1 MLAVSRR
8 DLIRGAVPT
17 AAALMTGAPAETRA
31 ATKPARM
38 VVGCQRAPTDDRA
51 LMFFK
56 RHAVD
61 HICGY
66 PTPQTSARAGPGT
79 RSRAC
84 ASSARATA

>member
-1 MLAVSRR
+1 MLAVTRR
-8 DLIRGAVPT
+8 DLIRGAVPA
-17 AAALMTGAPAETRA
+17 AAALITGAPSETRA
-31 ATKPARM
+31 AAKPARM

-66 PTPQTSARAGPGT
+66 PPPGRRPGELDRGRPLALARAV
-79 RSRAC
+79 
-84 ASSARATA
+84 